1 MSRKKRRYR
10 KQGTREIS
18 RLRCAPLEMTSE
30 AQDQTES
37 SVPQSNLLALLSA
50 FDGYSNAAAFLGEDS
65 PLLSSGTF
73 RRSGLTRETELLT
86 TAYRENWIAKRIIDM
101 PCEDMTRAWYKLSTS
116 LPEAAVRDLHR
127 LEAWHNVKQEIANAI
142 RWARLYG
149 GSIALIVLRGEENR
163 LDQPIDYDLLLP
175 NCFQGLLVLDRAQGI
190 EPSQELV
197 TDLDDPDFGLPMY
210 YTVEL
215 ETGSYS
221 ESSIQNSKPTAAAGR
236 RSLDFARD
244 DMRDAQ
250 DDTGAGNMVWNGIDS
265 ATVKPLEYAND
276 SISYHAPVYQS
287 VKIHHSRVLRF
298 VGREL
303 PYMEMVAENY
313 WGASEL
319 EHIWDELQKR
329 NATSAN
335 IAQLVFQANI
345 TTLKMGHL
353 GQHLAMGTEKQR
365 LDALQAMETENR
377 LRTSFG
383 LQIMNADDSL
393 ENHSYSFGGLS
404 EIYEAFMMDM
414 AGAAEIPATKLFGR
428 SPQGMNS
435 TGEADLRNYYDM
447 IAQMQERCLRPALEK
462 LVPIMAISCWAYV
475 PNDLEIVFQP
485 IMTTS
490 PAEKAELVQ
499 KLTSDVIEAFKCG
512 LITQEQALAE
522 LESRGEALG
531 VYTKLNSV
539 THHKSFKTTE

>member
-116 LPEAAVRDLHR
+116 LPEREVHTLKR
-127 LEAWHNVKQEIANAI
+127 LEAKHSVKQEIANAI

-149 GSIALIVLRGEENR
+149 GSLALIVLRGEEDR
-163 LDQPIDYDLLLP
+163 LDLPLDPDVLLP
-175 NCFQGLLVLDRAQGI
+175 GCFQGLLVLDRAQGI

-197 TDLDDPDFGLPMY
+197 ADLDDPDFGLPRY

-215 ETGSYS
+215 ETGGGLNS
-221 ESSIQNSKPTAAAGR
+221 ELSAAAGEIPR
-236 RSLDFARD
+236 QARD
-244 DMRDAQ
+244 D
-250 DDTGAGNMVWNGIDS
+250 TEGGNMVWNGTNSSRVRSLHYGRDDIGVSRLWPRPGLSDRPGPS
-265 ATVKPLEYAND
+265 ANICYGT
-276 SISYHAPVYQS
+276 

-365 LDALQAMETENR
+365 QEALQAMETENR

-383 LQIMNADDSL
+383 LQIMNKDDSL

-447 IAQMQERCLRPALEK
+447 IAQMQERYLRPALEK
-462 LVPIMAISCWAYV
+462 LVPVMAISCWGYA
-475 PNDLEIVFQP
+475 PEDMEIIFEP
-485 IMTTS
+485 IMTSS

-499 KLTSDVIEAFKCG
+499 KMTADVIEAFKCG
-512 LITQEQALAE
+512 LITREEAVAE
-522 LESRGEALG
+522 LQARGEGLG
-531 VYTKLNSV
+531 VYAKIRVESG
-539 THHKSFKTTE
+539 E

>member
-30 AQDQTES
+30 ARDQTES

-116 LPEAAVRDLHR
+116 LPEREVHTLKR
-127 LEAWHNVKQEIANAI
+127 LEAKHSVKQEIANAI

-149 GSIALIVLRGEENR
+149 GSLALIVLRGEEDR
-163 LDQPIDYDLLLP
+163 LDLPLDPDVLLP
-175 NCFQGLLVLDRAQGI
+175 GCFQGLLVLDRAQGI

-197 TDLDDPDFGLPMY
+197 ADLDDPDFGLPRY

-215 ETGSYS
+215 ETGGGLNS
-221 ESSIQNSKPTAAAGR
+221 ELSAAAGEIPR
-236 RSLDFARD
+236 QARD
-244 DMRDAQ
+244 D
-250 DDTGAGNMVWNGIDS
+250 TEGGNMVWNGTNSSRVRSLHYGRDDIGVSRLWPRPGLSDRPGPS
-265 ATVKPLEYAND
+265 ANICYGT
-276 SISYHAPVYQS
+276 

-365 LDALQAMETENR
+365 QEALQAMETENR

-383 LQIMNADDSL
+383 LQIMNKDDSL

-447 IAQMQERCLRPALEK
+447 IAQMQERYLRPALEK
-462 LVPIMAISCWAYV
+462 LVPVMAISCWGYA
-475 PNDLEIVFQP
+475 PEDMEIIFEP
-485 IMTTS
+485 IMTSS

-499 KLTSDVIEAFKCG
+499 KMTADVIEAFKCG
-512 LITQEQALAE
+512 LITREEAVAE
-522 LESRGEALG
+522 LQARGEGLG
-531 VYTKLNSV
+531 VYA
-539 THHKSFKTTE
+539 KSRVESGA

>member
-30 AQDQTES
+30 ARDQTES

-116 LPEAAVRDLHR
+116 LPEREVHTLKR
-127 LEAWHNVKQEIANAI
+127 LEAKHSVKQEIANAI

-149 GSIALIVLRGEENR
+149 GSLALIVLRGEEDR
-163 LDQPIDYDLLLP
+163 LDLPLDPDVLLP
-175 NCFQGLLVLDRAQGI
+175 GCFQGLLVLDRAQGI

-197 TDLDDPDFGLPMY
+197 ADLDDPDFGLPRY

-215 ETGSYS
+215 ETGGGLNS
-221 ESSIQNSKPTAAAGR
+221 ELSAAAGEIPR
-236 RSLDFARD
+236 QARD
-244 DMRDAQ
+244 N
-250 DDTGAGNMVWNGIDS
+250 TEGGNMVWNGTNSSRVRSLHYGRDDIGVSRLWPRPGLSDRPGPS
-265 ATVKPLEYAND
+265 ANICYGT
-276 SISYHAPVYQS
+276 

-365 LDALQAMETENR
+365 QEALQAMETENR

-383 LQIMNADDSL
+383 LQIMNKDDSL

-428 SPQGMNS
+428 SPEGMNS

-447 IAQMQERCLRPALEK
+447 IAQMQERYLRPALEK
-462 LVPIMAISCWAYV
+462 LVPVMAISCWGYA
-475 PNDLEIVFQP
+475 PEDMEIIFEP
-485 IMTTS
+485 IMTSS

-499 KLTSDVIEAFKCG
+499 KMTADVIEAFMCG
-512 LITQEQALAE
+512 LITREEAVAE
-522 LESRGEALG
+522 LQVRGEGLG
-531 VYTKLNSV
+531 VYAKIRVESG
-539 THHKSFKTTE
+539 E